1 MLGYTKDPEQG
12 VNINAVK
19 MSTGE
24 ADAIKTN
31 TPAGEAA
38 FSSYYTCSL
47 KDMGSCNIA
56 ATRFGLPLWEV
67 SSQRTMAQELLEGTQ
82 LGKDIIKSAANAVGE
97 LLKMVTDEATM
108 EQGSILC
115 EESTHNE

>member
-1 MLGYTKDPEQG
+1 VPLQVGMLGYTKDPEQG

-47 KDMGSCNIA
+47 KDLGSCNIA
-56 ATRFGLPLWEV
+56 ATKLGLPLWEV
-67 SSQRTMAQELLEGTQ
+67 FSQHSMAKELLEGTQ
-82 LGKDIIKSAANAVGE
+82 IAKDTIKNAAVVVGQ

-108 EQGSILC
+108 ERGSILFP
-115 EESTHNE
+115 

>member
-1 MLGYTKDPEQG
+1 MFGYEKHLTKGE
-12 VNINAVK
+12 NIKSMK
-19 MSTGE
+19 MSKEE

-31 TPAGEAA
+31 TPAEGYAA

-67 SSQRTMAQELLEGTQ
+67 FSQLSMLKDQLAGAQIAKETIE
-82 LGKDIIKSAANAVGE
+82 DAANAVGQ

-108 EQGSILC
+108 EVGSILC
-115 EESTHNE
+115 DQNAS